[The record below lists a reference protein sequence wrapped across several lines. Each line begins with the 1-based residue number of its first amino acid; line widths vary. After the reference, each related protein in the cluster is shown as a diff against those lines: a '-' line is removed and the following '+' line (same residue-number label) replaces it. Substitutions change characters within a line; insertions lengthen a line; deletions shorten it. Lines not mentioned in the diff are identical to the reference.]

1 MNLRQCE
8 VFRLVVETGSVTE
21 AAGRLHVTQPAV
33 SKMLTQLERDL
44 GFRAFTRERR
54 RLVPTPEGRALYD
67 EVERAFVSLDY
78 LTRFARDLKGLR
90 QGHIVLGA
98 PHGASGGWLPAVVA
112 GFLRRH
118 PGLSVSLRTMDS
130 PRVAQAVGTGVLDL
144 GIAQF
149 GVAAPQVQRQRLVS
163 VEAVFVLPP
172 DHRLVE
178 RRTIRPADLRNET
191 FIALAPVDRYRVRL
205 DALLDAEGVPRRVQI
220 DAPLGSTVCALVM
233 EGMGIALLDRLTA
246 EANLHRGIVIRPFMP
261 RIAEDLML
269 LTPVRSA
276 TAITAAFVAELR
288 GHFAAGG

>member
-130 PRVAQAVGTGVLDL
+130 PRVAQAVGTGVLDF

-178 RRTIRPADLRNET
+178 RRSIRPADLRNET

-246 EANLHRGIVIRPFMP
+246 EANLHRGIVIRPFVP

-288 GHFAAGG
+288 GHFGAGG